1 MNIYKLWING
11 TFAEPASGEWFDT
24 VNPYNGKPWAKIPRG
39 NAEDAA
45 IAVEAAKRA
54 MYDGPWGRMTAT
66 ERGKVMRRIGDL
78 VLENATRLA
87 EIETRDNG
95 KVFAETQGQLKAIA
109 EYWYYYGGLA
119 DKIEGAVMPV
129 EKPDL
134 FAYTTHE
141 PVGVVVA
148 LTAWNSPL
156 QFLCLKCAPA
166 LAAGCAVVVKPS
178 EFTSAT
184 SLEFAALT
192 KEAGLPDGVL
202 NVVTGFGPE
211 VGAPLVEHPDVA
223 KITFTGSDV
232 TGAKIY
238 EAAARGIKRVSL
250 ELGGKS
256 PNIVFE
262 DADLDAAAVGALTGI
277 FGATGQMCIAGS
289 RLLVQN
295 SIKERFTQKL
305 TELAQNIQLGD
316 PMSSSTH
323 IGPITTPPQFQK
335 VLDYIETAKAE
346 GARCILGGN
355 PAIGPALTGGQFIEP
370 TIFTDVS
377 NSMRIAQ
384 EEVFGPVLSVLGFED
399 EQEAIAI
406 GNDIAYGLA
415 AGIWTGD
422 TGRTFRMSKALRAGT
437 IWVNTYRAY
446 SFTMPFGGMK
456 RSGFGRETGIEAV
469 REYLETKSVFVSTAA
484 TAPANPFVQR

>member
-1 MNIYKLWING
+1 MKTYQLWING
-11 TFAEPASGEWFDT
+11 ASAEPASGQWLDT
-24 VNPYNGKPWAKIPRG
+24 IDPYRGTPWARIPRG
-39 NAEDAA
+39 NAEDATR
-45 IAVEAAKRA
+45 AVAAAKQA
-54 MYDGPWGRMTAT
+54 MYGGPWGRMTAT

-78 VLENATRLA
+78 VLENAARLA

-95 KVFAETQGQLKAIA
+95 KVLAETLGQMKTIA

-156 QFLCLKCAPA
+156 QFLCLKTAPA

-192 KEAGLPDGVL
+192 KQAGLPDGVL
-202 NVVTGFGPE
+202 NVVTGLGQE
-211 VGAPLVEHPDVA
+211 IGAPLVEHQDVA

-262 DADLDAAAVGALTGI
+262 DADLDAAAIGALTGI

-295 SIKERFTQKL
+295 SIKERFVERL
-305 TELAQNIQLGD
+305 TALARDIKLGD
-316 PMSSSTH
+316 PMSASTH
-323 IGPITTPPQFQK
+323 IGPITTPPQFTK
-335 VLDYIETAKAE
+335 VLDYIEIAKAE
-346 GARCILGGN
+346 GARCILGGK
-355 PAIGPALTGGQFIEP
+355 PAVGPGLTGGQFIEP
-370 TIFTDVS
+370 TIFSDVT
-377 NSMRIAQ
+377 NNMRIAQ
-384 EEVFGPVLSVLGFED
+384 EEVFGPVLSVLGFDD
-399 EQEAIAI
+399 ESQAIAI

-415 AGIWTGD
+415 AGVWTRD
-422 TGRTFRMSKALRAGT
+422 AARALRVTQALRAGT
-437 IWVNTYRAY
+437 VWVNTYRAY

-456 RSGFGRETGIEAV
+456 RSGFGRETGVEAV
-469 REYLETKSVFVSTAA
+469 REYLETKSVFLSTAA
-484 TAPANPFVQR
+484 TPPANPFVHR